1 MKTNCKPFFVHLERN
16 VHHFIHR
23 SRNFH
28 CHCEERSDVAIP
40 IINAPVQN
48 GASRTPAPTFAF
60 RRGGVVPRP

>member
-23 SRNFH
+23 SRNFR

-40 IINAPVQN
+40 RYNQRKN
-48 GASRTPAPTFAF
+48 
-60 RRGGVVPRP
+60 RGVS